1 MIVLAIIYIANF
13 ETQVQMQKFQLS
25 WPYNLKSLLFH
36 QNINVFKYIYT
47 VWRIYVRSQNLFP
60 WALTLFSFLAFFYQK
75 HTQNTLQT

>member
-47 VWRIYVRSQNLFP
+47 VYMLEVKIYSLGP
-60 WALTLFSFLAFFYQK
+60 WPCSAF
-75 HTQNTLQT
+75 